1 MFNNIKILHYTTIII
16 YSRYNFERPQ
26 IRIILLLMQVMLMIL
41 VFNAWSPAV
50 KLKYNII
57 IIANPLKILFVMNL
71 LLRVEF
77 FIIYIKSAL

>member
-1 MFNNIKILHYTTIII
+1 MFNNIKILRYTTIII

-26 IRIILLLMQVMLMIL
+26 IRIILLLMQVMIL